1 MDFLCPGKYFAKL
14 DLASGYWINEPLRPK
29 PLFRTAFQRFYLP
42 DQLISFL
49 TFQPLS
55 PSDQLFSSSTSRI
68 SILALQ
74 VFNTQII
81 SAFPLFRFSVS
92 PVFSF
97 SAFPFLNFSAVLLF
111 RFSVFLLFCF
121 SAFSLFRLSLL
132 LLFSFSANSSG
143 TQPLS
148 LLAVSASQIS
158 YLSSCPCFTL
168 LSKFNRV
175 RKRT

>member
-1 MDFLCPGKYFAKL
+1 MDFLCPGKYFTKL
-14 DLASGYWINEPLRPK
+14 DLASGYWISEPLRPK
-29 PLFRTAFQRFYLP
+29 RLFRTAFQRFYLP

-55 PSDQLFSSSTSRI
+55 PSDQLFSSSNSRI

-92 PVFSF
+92 PVFSS

-121 SAFSLFRLSLL
+121 SAFPLFGFFTFPPFSFTAFQLLSQRLWHSTSQPLSRLSFSNQLSIFLSLL
-132 LLFSFSANSSG
+132 YI
-143 TQPLS
+143 T
-148 LLAVSASQIS
+148 
-158 YLSSCPCFTL
+158 
-168 LSKFNRV
+168 
-175 RKRT
+175 